1 MELQR
6 KRSFNTSTVSHDFRK
21 EYKGSF
27 LEKKCMKQRKE
38 QKSSKSIGLRSI
50 AGWFLTKAKKSGAG
64 TASTTMAVAPKSP
77 APVATKTTVKGQ
89 MVTVQEKSPSH
100 FDRIPNELLFEI
112 LNHCKS
118 EPTTVNAARR
128 VSRRFNACMSHVADV
143 NVNDLSRLVITGL
156 GRKGVEMRWVSYV
169 GQKTKVTVVPWSVIR
184 SQKPGVFEFNFK
196 RFAIQRILLKNIPL
210 SDDLVDFLRHQLQ
223 FSDLSKLLQ
232 LSLTQVDFS
241 PSNCLS
247 LHRFLAPLT
256 KSLEIFEITQCTGM
270 RADSVTDEHLAQLNA
285 ATVRRIAIDG
295 VRFAGGATRQLDIGD
310 GALRRF
316 ARLGAFPTMIL
327 DRCAVTTN
335 TVCDYTK
342 EWFEQCNE
350 SEKQLRSQVCTV
362 KRCPRVKG
370 SQFEAECRRRG
381 LRCKNR
387 RGSGSLT
394 LYNVQ
399 EENTKREFTIA
410 LAALEEK
417 EMAEKLKI
425 STDSQQPQMNLLAVP
440 SA

>member
-1 MELQR
+1 MQDVQR

-27 LEKKCMKQRKE
+27 LEKKCKKTRKE
-38 QKSSKSIGLRSI
+38 TKMMGLRSI
-50 AGWFLTKAKKSGAG
+50 AEWIFAKASGKKSNGAQAFGEAKKSAD
-64 TASTTMAVAPKSP
+64 K
-77 APVATKTTVKGQ
+77 KKL
-89 MVTVQEKSPSH
+89 VTIQEKPTY
-100 FDRIPNELLFEI
+100 FDRVPNEILVEI
-112 LNHCKS
+112 LENCKPDPS
-118 EPTTVNAARR
+118 SVLSARR
-128 VSRRFNACMSHVADV
+128 VSRRFSACMDLVADV
-143 NVNDLSRLVITGL
+143 KDRTVLSRLVITGL
-156 GRKGVEMRWVSYV
+156 GKKGIEMRWVSYV
-169 GQKTKVTVVPWSVIR
+169 GQKTKTTVVPWSVIR
-184 SQKPGVFEFNFK
+184 NGSQRAFEFNFR
-196 RFAIQRILLKNIPL
+196 RFAIQRILLKNVPL
-210 SDDLVDFLRHQLQ
+210 SDELIDFLRGLLQLA
-223 FSDLSKLLQ
+223 DLSKLLQ
-232 LSLTQVDFS
+232 LSLSQVDFS

-247 LHRFLAPLT
+247 LHRLLAPLA
-256 KSLEIFEITQCTGM
+256 KSLEIFEITQCSGM
-270 RADSVTDEHLAQLNA
+270 RSDSVTDEHLAQLDA
-285 ATVRRIAIDG
+285 PTVRRICIDG
-295 VRFAGGATRQLDIGD
+295 VRFASGATRQLDIGD
-310 GALRRF
+310 GALRHF
-316 ARLGAFPTMIL
+316 ARLHAFPTMIL

-370 SQFEAECRRRG
+370 SAFEAECRRRG

-417 EMAEKLKI
+417 KI
-425 STDSQQPQMNLLAVP
+425 QEHST
-440 SA
+440 

>member
-6 KRSFNTSTVSHDFRK
+6 KRSFNSSTVSHDFRK

-27 LEKKCMKQRKE
+27 LEKKGKKE
-38 QKSSKSIGLRSI
+38 GKKNGLKSIAEWI
-50 AGWFLTKAKKSGAG
+50 LTKASSTKKTNSSGTFATSTNSSSQKSGVGA
-64 TASTTMAVAPKSP
+64 KI
-77 APVATKTTVKGQ
+77 
-89 MVTVQEKSPSH
+89 VTVQEKSSY
-100 FDRIPNELLFEI
+100 FDCVPNEILFQI
-112 LNHCKS
+112 LENCKS
-118 EPTTVNAARR
+118 SESSTTLSARR
-128 VSRRFNACMSHVADV
+128 VSRRFNACMDHISEVKV
-143 NVNDLSRLVITGL
+143 NVLSRLVISGL
-156 GRKGVEMRWVSYV
+156 GRKGIEMRWVSYE
-169 GQKTKVTVVPWSVIR
+169 GQKTKTTVVPWNIVR
-184 SQKPGVFEFNFK
+184 SSNSSFEFNF
-196 RFAIQRILLKNIPL
+196 RSFSIQRILLKNVPL
-210 SDDLVDFLRHQLQ
+210 SDELIDFLRRLFQ
-223 FSDLSKLLQ
+223 FADISKLIQ
-232 LSLTQVDFS
+232 LSLSQVDFS
-241 PSNCLS
+241 SCNSLS

-256 KSLEIFEITQCTGM
+256 KSLEIFEITQCNGM

-285 ATVRRIAIDG
+285 STIRRICIDG
-295 VRFAGGATRQLDIGD
+295 VKFASGATRNLDIGD

-316 ARLGAFPTMIL
+316 AKLAAFPTMIL

-362 KRCPRVKG
+362 KRCPKVKG
-370 SQFEAECRRRG
+370 SQFESECRRRG

-410 LAALEEK
+410 LAALEDK
-417 EMAEKLKI
+417 ELAEKLKI
-425 STDSQQPQMNLLAVP
+425 TPPDDPISCNLLTVP
-440 SA
+440 SL

>member
-27 LEKKCMKQRKE
+27 LEKKCRKVKKE
-38 QKSSKSIGLRSI
+38 GKKNGLKSLAEWI
-50 AGWFLTKAKKSGAG
+50 LTKA
-64 TASTTMAVAPKSP
+64 STGK
-77 APVATKTTVKGQ
+77 KTTPSVSQKIGSDAKT
-89 MVTVQEKSPSH
+89 VTIQEKIPY
-100 FDRIPNELLFEI
+100 FDHIPNEIFFQI
-112 LNHCKS
+112 LENCKTDQPS
-118 EPTTVNAARR
+118 VLAIRR
-128 VSRRFNACMSHVADV
+128 VSNRFNACMDHVADV
-143 NVNDLSRLVITGL
+143 KMNVLSRLVISGL
-156 GRKGVEMRWVSYV
+156 GKKGIEMRWVSYE
-169 GQKTKVTVVPWSVIR
+169 GQKTKTTVVPWDVVR
-184 SQKPGVFEFNFK
+184 SPKSGFEFNFN
-196 RFAIQRILLKNIPL
+196 RFSIQRILLKNVPL
-210 SDDLVDFLRHQLQ
+210 SDDLIDFLRSLLQL
-223 FSDLSKLLQ
+223 SDLSKLIQ
-232 LSLTQVDFS
+232 LSLSQVDFS
-241 PSNCLS
+241 PSNSLS
-247 LHRFLAPLT
+247 LHRFLAPMAKT
-256 KSLEIFEITQCTGM
+256 LEIFEITQCTGM
-270 RADSVTDEHLAQLNA
+270 RADSVTDEHLAQLDA
-285 ATVRRIAIDG
+285 STVRRICIDG
-295 VRFAGGATRQLDIGD
+295 VRFASLSTKNLDIGD

-362 KRCPRVKG
+362 KRCPKVKG
-370 SQFEAECRRRG
+370 SQFESECRRRG

-410 LAALEEK
+410 LAALEDK
-417 EMAEKLKI
+417 ELAEKLKI
-425 STDSQQPQMNLLAVP
+425 SECQNNANLLTVP
-440 SA
+440 SF

>member
-27 LEKKCMKQRKE
+27 LETKCRKVKKDSKKNGL
-38 QKSSKSIGLRSI
+38 KSIAEWI
-50 AGWFLTKAKKSGAG
+50 LTKTSTKKTGATGSSMTSSATIAQKIESGA
-64 TASTTMAVAPKSP
+64 KI
-77 APVATKTTVKGQ
+77 
-89 MVTVQEKSPSH
+89 VTVHEKPSY
-100 FDRIPNELLFEI
+100 FDRIPNEILFQI
-112 LNHCKS
+112 LGNCNTS
-118 EPTTVNAARR
+118 DSVLAARR
-128 VSRRFNACMSHVADV
+128 VSHRFNVCMDHIADV
-143 NVNDLSRLVITGL
+143 NVNVLSRLVISGL
-156 GRKGVEMRWVSYV
+156 GRKGIEMRWVSYV
-169 GQKTKVTVVPWSVIR
+169 GQKTKTTVIPWNIIKSAT
-184 SQKPGVFEFNFK
+184 SSFEFNFR
-196 RFAIQRILLKNIPL
+196 RFAIQRILLKNVPL
-210 SDDLVDFLRHQLQ
+210 SDDLIDFLRRQ
-223 FSDLSKLLQ
+223 FQFADLSKLIQ
-232 LSLTQVDFS
+232 LSLSQVDFS
-241 PSNCLS
+241 PSNSLS
-247 LHRFLAPLT
+247 LHRFLAPLAKT
-256 KSLEIFEITQCTGM
+256 LEIFEITQCNGM
-270 RADSVTDEHLAQLNA
+270 RADSVTDEHLAQLDA
-285 ATVRRIAIDG
+285 STVRRICIDG
-295 VRFAGGATRQLDIGD
+295 VKFASGATRNLDIGD

-362 KRCPRVKG
+362 KRCPKVKG
-370 SQFEAECRRRG
+370 SQFESECRRRG

-410 LAALEEK
+410 LAALEDK
-417 EMAEKLKI
+417 ELAEKLKTSSI
-425 STDSQQPQMNLLAVP
+425 DSQNNCNLLTVP
-440 SA
+440 VLSV